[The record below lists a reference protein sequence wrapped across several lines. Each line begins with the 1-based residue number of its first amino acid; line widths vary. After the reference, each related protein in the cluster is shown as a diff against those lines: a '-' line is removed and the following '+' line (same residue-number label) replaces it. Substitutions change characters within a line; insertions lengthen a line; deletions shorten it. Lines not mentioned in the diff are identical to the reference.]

1 MNFPTS
7 VTTFQVR
14 SNFPTPVTTFQV
26 HSNFPTPVR
35 TFQLRS
41 VRSNFAWFFP
51 TSIGSFQ
58 LRLALSNFSE
68 TFQLQTFQL
77 KTFQLLVLSNCPF
90 QLHVSRFWKNK
101 LDLYHK
107 AIWYRYINGHI
118 KIFLS
123 LFPCD
128 ITVFHVIIQFFE
140 SQIMKLDNCY
150 CKVTVLQ

>member
-68 TFQLQTFQL
+68 TFQLQFFQL
-77 KTFQLLVLSNCPF
+77 KTFQLLVLSDYAYPRYA
-90 QLHVSRFWKNK
+90 LHNRI
-101 LDLYHK
+101 LYDP
-107 AIWYRYINGHI
+107 I
-118 KIFLS
+118 KILQDV
-123 LFPCD
+123 PKM
-128 ITVFHVIIQFFE
+128 
-140 SQIMKLDNCY
+140 SQIEVNPKFAL
-150 CKVTVLQ
+150 TLILHRP